1 MAIKPRPPTD
11 WVYNLEVQ
19 GEHVYEVGPG
29 GVLVHNGCAQQIGA
43 LRRLANRV
51 HSFLDSFAQN
61 RRTTVVLLTRDGRKI
76 VAGGA
81 KKDLTREQREY
92 VRRLGHIAA
101 KRVGS
106 HAEPT
111 ALGRARQVG
120 LDPYILVS
128 TRRFCDRCRRYLENA
143 GATIIDDF
151 TAIWP

>member
-1 MAIKPRPPTD
+1 M
-11 WVYNLEVQ
+11 
-19 GEHVYEVGPG
+19 
-29 GVLVHNGCAQQIGA
+29 LVHNGCAQQIGA

-51 HSFLDSFAQN
+51 HSFLDNFAQN
-61 RRTTVVLLTRDGRKI
+61 GRTTVVLLTRDGRKI

-81 KKDLTREQREY
+81 KRDLTKEQANW
-92 VRRLGHIAA
+92 VRRLAHIAA
-101 KRVGS
+101 RRVAS

-111 ALGRARQVG
+111 ALGRARQMG
-120 LDPYILVS
+120 LDPHILVS